1 MVAMLGEDGEG
12 RESVDSRG
20 CFRACGGGGGGLD
33 VWARAHSWQA
43 CSDKKETTY
52 VNTYCSV
59 RGVHSVVAS
68 FVFEPIVW

>member
-33 VWARAHSWQA
+33 VWARAHGKPA
-43 CSDKKETTY
+43 VTKKRQPT
-52 VNTYCSV
+52 
-59 RGVHSVVAS
+59 
-68 FVFEPIVW
+68 